1 MRDGHLAALRAWLD
15 ASPAETLG
23 LALLS
28 SGALAVAALI
38 WWTSLPRPA
47 GDVPAPVAVP
57 TAGPAAD
64 LTIHV
69 TGAVHRPGVVSLPA
83 GSRVTDAVDAA
94 GGATA
99 DAVLGALNLARP
111 LEDGE
116 RVLVPTASDVTSGD
130 PDAPPVEEGRADGR
144 VDLNRATPE
153 ELEALP
159 GIGPVL
165 ASRIVQWREDNG
177 PFTEVGELRE
187 VPGIGE
193 RTFQT
198 LADLVAV

>member
-23 LALLS
+23 LALLT

-47 GDVPAPVAVP
+47 GDAPAPVAVP
-57 TAGPAAD
+57 TSGPAAD

-69 TGAVHRPGVVSLPA
+69 AGAVHRPGVVALPP

-99 DAVLGALNLARP
+99 DGVLGALNLARP

-116 RVLVPTASDVTSGD
+116 RVLVPTLADSTSGD
-130 PDAPPVEEGRADGR
+130 PEGAVGEEGRADGR
-144 VDLNRATPE
+144 VDINRATTE

-165 ASRIVQWREDNG
+165 ASRIVEFREDNG
-177 PFTEVGELRE
+177 PFTEVGELRD

-198 LADLVAV
+198 LAELVAV